1 MPRLQRSDRS
11 PATGSHRGM
20 VTVELVCG
28 ILIVMMMLAF
38 FGWAISLFGT
48 QAMCI
53 DAASDIARQ
62 AARGDKDAVRRETAS
77 APTGSTVDVDS
88 HGQEVTVIVK
98 VTSKPFDFVPAV
110 TLQAQSTAVKEPG
123 S

>member
-1 MPRLQRSDRS
+1 MTGARGPGGVRRRR
-11 PATGSHRGM
+11 PARGM

-28 ILIVMMMLAF
+28 VLIVMTMLAF
-38 FGWAISLFGT
+38 LGWAVSLFGV

-62 AARGDKDAVRRETAS
+62 AARGDDDAVRREKAS
-77 APTGSTVDVDS
+77 APTGARIELDDSGGDVS
-88 HGQEVTVIVK
+88 VVVRVRSQ
-98 VTSKPFDFVPAV
+98 PFDFVPAV
-110 TLQAQSTAVKEPG
+110 TLKATATAVKEPG